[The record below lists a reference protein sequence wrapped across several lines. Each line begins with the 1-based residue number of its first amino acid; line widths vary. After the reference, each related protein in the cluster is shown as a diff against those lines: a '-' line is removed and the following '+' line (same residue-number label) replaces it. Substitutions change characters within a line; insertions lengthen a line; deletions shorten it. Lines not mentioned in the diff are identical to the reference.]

1 MSFSDYMERGILTEV
16 FGTESTCPPVWE
28 RPKEF
33 YVALV
38 LSPPIDKDTGCSIEE
53 PSNDGGY
60 ERVQIKNWGFTPASG
75 LTIMDGAECA
85 CDTQATQIENAEEVI
100 FPMANETWGE
110 VSHVAITD
118 SKYSG
123 NVLAYG
129 LLNAP
134 KAIMKGQI
142 FKFLPGDIRIGIS

>member
-1 MSFSDYMERGILTEV
+1 MSFSDYMERGLLTEI

-38 LSPPIDKDTGCSIEE
+38 LSELIDKDTGCSIEE
-53 PSNDGGY
+53 PPSNTGY
-60 ERVQIKNWGFTPASG
+60 ERVQVTNWSFVPASG
-75 LTIMDGAECA
+75 LTQLDGAECA
-85 CDTQATQIENAEEVI
+85 CDTQATQIQNEEEVV
-100 FPMANETWGE
+100 FPMAADTWGE
-110 VSHVAITD
+110 VNYVAVTD
-118 SKYSG
+118 SKFSG

-134 KAIMKGQI
+134 KAVMKGEI
-142 FKFLPGDIRIGIS
+142 FKFLPGDIRLGIS